1 MTDRGAPDPAAAAG
15 SGLILVTG
23 ATGTTGR
30 HLTGLLRERGARVR
44 EASRHPRP
52 DAGPDTSVFF
62 DWGDPATYPA
72 ALDGISGLYLLRPP
86 RAAQAMPLAERFL
99 AAARAAGVRRIV
111 LLHSMVAGPAGMPQI
126 RQAVEESAPEY
137 AILQPSWF
145 MQNFT
150 GTHPTAIALREHGE
164 IATAT
169 GNGRVGFIDA
179 RDIAAAAAAA
189 LLAPEPPNTR
199 YVLTGPETLSYPQV
213 AAILSEITGRA
224 IRHTDLTAGQLT
236 ARWTAAGLPENL
248 ATAAADL
255 DIAIS
260 RGDYDY
266 TTPDVQDLTGLPPRS
281 FRDFAAEHRDAWP
294 TRAKPRLS
302 PTAPS
307 T

>member
-1 MTDRGAPDPAAAAG
+1 LTDLGAPGPVVATG
-15 SGLILVTG
+15 GGPVLVTG

-30 HLTGLLRERGARVR
+30 YLTRLLRERGARVR

-52 DAGPDTSVFF
+52 GTGVFF

-72 ALDGISGLYLLRPP
+72 ALDGISGVYLLRPP
-86 RAAQAMPLAERFL
+86 RAAEAEPLVERFL
-99 AAARAAGVRRIV
+99 AAARATGVRRIV
-111 LLHSMVAGPAGMPQI
+111 LLHSMVTGPAGMPGI
-126 RQAVEESAPEY
+126 RQAVEENAPEY

-150 GTHPTAIALREHGE
+150 GAHPTAVALREHGE

-169 GNGRVGFIDA
+169 GDGRVGFIDA

-189 LLAPEPPNTR
+189 LLAADPPNTR

-213 AAILSEITGRA
+213 AAILSQVTGRT
-224 IRHTDLTAGQLT
+224 IRHTSLTAELLT

-248 ATAAADL
+248 ARTAADL

-266 TTPDVQDLTGLPPRS
+266 TTPDIADLTGQPPRS
-281 FRDFAAEHRDAWP
+281 FQDFAAAHRDAWQTP
-294 TRAKPRLS
+294 VPASQCCP
-302 PTAPS
+302 
-307 T
+307 

>member
-1 MTDRGAPDPAAAAG
+1 MTDRGAPGPAAAAG
-15 SGLILVTG
+15 SGLVLVTG

-30 HLTGLLRERGARVR
+30 HLTRLLRERGARVR

-52 DAGPDTSVFF
+52 GAGADTNVLF

-86 RAAQAMPLAERFL
+86 RAADAMPLAERFL

-111 LLHSMVAGPAGMPQI
+111 LLHSMVTGPAGMPEV
-126 RQAVEESAPEY
+126 RQAVEETAPEY

-150 GTHPTAIALREHGE
+150 GTHPTAIALRERGE

-179 RDIAAAAAAA
+179 RDIAAAAATA
-189 LLAPEPPNTR
+189 LLTPDPPNTR

-213 AAILSEITGRA
+213 AAILSEITGRT
-224 IRHTDLTAGQLT
+224 IRHTALTAGQLT
-236 ARWTAAGLPENL
+236 ARWAAAGLPENL
-248 ATAAADL
+248 ARTAADL
-255 DIAIS
+255 DIAVS

-266 TTPDVQDLTGLPPRS
+266 ATPDVRDLTGQPARS
-281 FRDFAAEHRDAWP
+281 FQDFAFEHRDTWQNPVPVA
-294 TRAKPRLS
+294 RH
-302 PTAPS
+302 
-307 T
+307 

>member
-1 MTDRGAPDPAAAAG
+1 VTDRSAPGPAAAAG
-15 SGLILVTG
+15 SGPVLVTG

-30 HLTGLLRERGARVR
+30 HLTRLLLERGASVR

-52 DAGPDTSVFF
+52 GASVFF

-72 ALDGISGLYLLRPP
+72 ALDGISGIYLLRPP
-86 RAAQAMPLAERFL
+86 RVADAMLLAERFL

-111 LLHSMVAGPAGMPQI
+111 LLHSMVTGPASMPEI

-150 GTHPTAIALREHGE
+150 GTHPTAVALREHNE

-169 GNGRVGFIDA
+169 GNGRIGFIDA

-189 LLAPEPPNTR
+189 LLMPDPPSTR
-199 YVLTGPETLSYPQV
+199 YVLTGPETLSYAQV
-213 AAILSEITGRA
+213 AAIISEVAGRA
-224 IRHTDLTAGQLT
+224 VRYTALTAEQLA
-236 ARWTAAGLPENL
+236 ARWAAAGLPATL
-248 ATAAADL
+248 AAAAADL

-260 RGDYDY
+260 RGDYDC
-266 TTPDVQDLTGLPPRS
+266 TTPDVKDLTGQPPRS
-281 FRDFAAEHRDAWP
+281 FRDFATEHRDAWQTHIP
-294 TRAKPRLS
+294 AEPH
-302 PTAPS
+302 
-307 T
+307 

>member
-1 MTDRGAPDPAAAAG
+1 MTDRSAPGPAAAAG
-15 SGLILVTG
+15 SGPVLVTG

-30 HLTGLLRERGARVR
+30 HLTELLREGGARVR
-44 EASRHPRP
+44 EAGRHPRP
-52 DAGPDTSVFF
+52 GASPGTSVLF

-86 RAAQAMPLAERFL
+86 RAAEAMPLVERFL
-99 AAARAAGVRRIV
+99 AAARVAGVRRIV
-111 LLHSMVAGPAGMPQI
+111 LLHSMVAGPAGMPEI
-126 RQAVEESAPEY
+126 RQAVEESATEY

-150 GTHPTAIALREHGE
+150 GTHPTAVALRERGE

-199 YVLTGPETLSYPQV
+199 YLLTGPETLSYPEV
-213 AAILSEITGRA
+213 AAILSETTGRT
-224 IRHTDLTAGQLT
+224 IRHTALTAGQLT
-236 ARWTAAGLPENL
+236 ARWAAAGLPENL
-248 ATAAADL
+248 ATTASDL

-266 TTPDVQDLTGLPPRS
+266 TTPDVQDLTGQPPRS
-281 FRDFAAEHRDAWP
+281 FQDFATEHR
-294 TRAKPRLS
+294 
-302 PTAPS
+302 S
-307 T
+307 TWHNSVPVARH